1 MRDDVSRK
9 NTDGSCTTRVSLKTT
24 HPNLSLAGRVLSAMV
39 FPCSEA
45 SFGNLY
51 MRFNVED
58 SGANVRA
65 PPRSPGAREKTAVN
79 MTIIMSMNMTS
90 CEQLRQPAHWKNLD
104 FMQIDNCVGS
114 VQFLREKIRMRS
126 EFA

>member
-9 NTDGSCTTRVSLKTT
+9 NTDGSCTAQVSLKTT

-39 FPCSEA
+39 LPCSEA

-58 SGANVRA
+58 SGVNVRA

-79 MTIIMSMNMTS
+79 ITIIMSTNMNS
-90 CEQLRQPAHWKNLD
+90 CEQLRQPTLLQNLD
-104 FMQIDNCVGS
+104 FMRFMNSVDNVRESS
-114 VQFLREKIRMRS
+114 VINFDG
-126 EFA
+126 